1 MGWQSKSTV
10 SSIRAKP
17 PPGKIPRAKKQMPLE
32 DIELTPEFLRALDL
46 MEKTDR
52 CLFITGKAGTGKSTL
67 LRYFR
72 AKTNKNV
79 VVVAPTG
86 VAAIHVEGQTLHS
99 FFRLP
104 PRFVQKEDI
113 RRLSRNR
120 KVIERLDT
128 LVIDEVSMVRADL
141 MDGVDHALRIN
152 RGKPDVPFGGV
163 QVILFGDL
171 FQLPPIV
178 DRGMAEIFERQ
189 YETPYFFSAGVIQG
203 VNLGYLELT
212 KIYRQSEAEFIG
224 LLNKIRDKEYDESDL
239 AKLNE
244 RVVVA
249 ADGGEED
256 EIVLTTTNQRAGEI
270 NQGKLNALRA
280 PGFQYGAHVTGKFEE
295 SVYPNDALLILKRSA
310 QVMMIKNDPH
320 KRWVNGTIGHIEDV
334 SAHSVTV
341 SIDGKNHDVQKS
353 TWEKIE
359 YVYDE
364 QTGRIESKVVGTFE
378 QYPLKLAWA
387 ITIHKSQGKT
397 FDKVLVELGDGAFAH
412 GQVYVA
418 LSRCSYFAGLK
429 LKRPITAR
437 DVIFDERILEF
448 RTHWKNS
455 VPGSEGTRH

>member
-1 MGWQSKSTV
+1 MPTK
-10 SSIRAKP
+10 
-17 PPGKIPRAKKQMPLE
+17 KIPRAKKQIPLE
-32 DIELTPEFLRALDL
+32 DVELTPEFLQALDL
-46 MEKTDR
+46 MEKTDK

-86 VAAIHVEGQTLHS
+86 VAALNVEGQTIHS

-113 RRLSRNR
+113 RRLSRNK

-128 LVIDEVSMVRADL
+128 LVVDEVSMVRADL
-141 MDGVDHALRIN
+141 MDGVDHALRVN

-178 DRGMAEIFERQ
+178 DRGMAEIFGRQ
-189 YETPYFFSAGVIQG
+189 YESPYFFSAGVIQG
-203 VNLGYLELT
+203 VDLEYLELT

-244 RVVVA
+244 RVVA
-249 ADGGEED
+249 ATEGGEED
-256 EIVLTTTNQRAGEI
+256 EIVLTTTNRRAGEI
-270 NQGKLNALRA
+270 NQGKLNVLRA
-280 PGFQYGAHVTGKFEE
+280 PGFQYSADVTGKFDE
-295 SVYPNDALLILKRSA
+295 SAYPNDASLVLKKGA
-310 QVMMIKNDPH
+310 QIMMIKNDPN
-320 KRWVNGTIGHIEDV
+320 KKWVNGTLGRVEGV
-334 SAHSVTV
+334 SADSITV
-341 SIDGKNHDVQKS
+341 SIDGRSHEVPRS

-364 QTGRIESKVVGTFE
+364 ETEHIESKVVGTFE

-397 FDKVLVELGDGAFAH
+397 FDKVVVDLGDGAFAH

-418 LSRCSYFAGLK
+418 LSRCAYFAGLR

-437 DVIFDERILEF
+437 DVLFDERILEF
-448 RTHWKNS
+448 RTRWKS
-455 VPGSEGTRH
+455 VAGFDSRMP